1 MQLNMLYLSH
11 TDVSLAQYKFTIRE
25 EEQWSFLAEQ
35 QAIFGKDVPIND
47 SDVRL
52 MMKQRWS
59 PTPPYCGRMNAIKH
73 VIPGVAKMLS
83 MGALPLR

>member
-1 MQLNMLYLSH
+1 LNMLCLSH
-11 TDVSLAQYKFTIRE
+11 TDVSLAQYKFTIRK

-35 QAIFGKDVPIND
+35 WTIFGKDVPIND
-47 SDVRL
+47 SDVRS

-59 PTPPYCGRMNAIKH
+59 PTPPYCGRMNAFTH
-73 VIPGVAKMLS
+73 VIPGVAKMPS